1 MKNGTWVVVADGRK
15 VLYLHNHGDNDFID
29 LRVLDH
35 REQVNPPTRD
45 QGTDQPGRAYDGTGP
60 GRSAMEAADWHQIAE
75 DRFARQVAADIEA
88 ARAAGRF
95 RHLVLV
101 APPKALAE
109 IRADLRKETI
119 RDHVVAEINIDLTN
133 HPLDKLE
140 KLLARL

>member
-75 DRFARQVAADIEA
+75 DRFARQVAADQ
-88 ARAAGRF
+88 
-95 RHLVLV
+95 HLLEQ
-101 APPKALAE
+101 AP
-109 IRADLRKETI
+109 DLRQRREGFLNELRAI
-119 RDHVVAEINIDLTN
+119 
-133 HPLDKLE
+133 
-140 KLLARL
+140 LADMDRIHELSSEQFYARELRLRERAG

>member
-75 DRFARQVAADIEA
+75 DRFARQVAD
-88 ARAAGRF
+88 RVVFMDHGRI
-95 RHLVLV
+95 VEE
-101 APPKALAE
+101 APPTE
-109 IRADLRKETI
+109 FF
-119 RDHVVAEINIDLTN
+119 
-133 HPLDKLE
+133 
-140 KLLARL
+140 ARPRHERTRLFLSQILHH